1 MSLRHK
7 GQAISLTKQYL
18 IQTTKFRQHIT
29 LMSTAL
35 LIFQISI
42 RSPTKQLIMITVLV
56 SLSITYRRT
65 TTDWK
70 TLKNTDR
77 TDKPSRVFR
86 LRQNCMSKKTTQVST
101 PRNSNADCTLFMAW
115 NNEWCFL
122 IIFISS
128 TPRQTCDYMH
138 EDFRMHYKV
147 SP

>member
-115 NNEWCFL
+115 NNKWCFL

-128 TPRQTCDYMH
+128 RPRQACDYMH
-138 EDFRMHYKV
+138 EDFRMHNKV